1 MRNLKFFLVVAL
13 CLGAISTASAQLTT
27 GEPTSSTIR
36 TGNRPGAGSYG
47 LYLGAT
53 SNMFRDVFN
62 SEVAMTSLPLIN
74 FKYMNT
80 NQVEWRL
87 GIEIYKS
94 NEFIKGDIDNRSL
107 DENGSEKITTV
118 TSMNRYKESQ
128 AAIYPGIA
136 YHFSPKNI
144 LDVYCGVEMPFGWEM
159 SNVVAENSATK
170 SASSN
175 QKSSFFFGVGG
186 FVGLQAF
193 IADLPIAL
201 GFEYGIFSR
210 FDLGLKYKSVVTT
223 GNKTQTSYTLD
234 PSLFKNLQIGYY
246 DTYSKLNA
254 RRGEIGSQ
262 FRLTLSYYF
271 K

>member
-1 MRNLKFFLVVAL
+1 MKNLKFLLVVAL
-13 CLGAISTASAQLTT
+13 CLCAISTASAQLTT
-27 GEPTSSTIR
+27 GQPTSSTIR

-47 LYLGAT
+47 LYFGAT

-62 SEVAMTSLPLIN
+62 SDVSMKSLPLIN

-87 GIEIYKS
+87 GVEIYKS
-94 NEFIKGDIDNRSL
+94 NEFIKGDTNG
-107 DENGSEKITTV
+107 ENNSTE
-118 TSMNRYKESQ
+118 TSMDKYKESQ

-136 YHFSPKNI
+136 YHFSPNNI
-144 LDVYCGVEMPFGWEM
+144 LDVYCGVEVPLGWDM
-159 SNVVAENSATK
+159 VNILAESSAQK
-170 SASSN
+170 SVASS
-175 QKSSFFFGVGG
+175 QKRAVFFGVGG

-210 FDLGLKYKSVVTT
+210 FDLGLKYKTVVTT
-223 GNKTQTSYTLD
+223 DNKTQTSYRPD
-234 PSLFKNLQIGYY
+234 PSLFKNLEVGYY

-254 RRGEIGSQ
+254 RKGEIGSQ

>member
-1 MRNLKFFLVVAL
+1 MKNLKFFLVVAL
-13 CLGAISTASAQLTT
+13 CFGAISTASAQLTT
-27 GEPTSSTIR
+27 GEPTASTIR

-47 LYLGAT
+47 IYFGAT

-62 SEVAMTSLPLIN
+62 SDVSVKALPLIN

-94 NEFIKGDIDNRSL
+94 KEFIKGDTHG
-107 DENGSEKITTV
+107 ENNSTETY
-118 TSMNRYKESQ
+118 MNKYKESK

-144 LDVYCGVEMPFGWEM
+144 LDVYCGVEVPLGWDM
-159 SNVVAENSATK
+159 SNVIAENSADK
-170 SASSN
+170 SASST

-193 IADLPIAL
+193 IADLPLAI

-210 FDLGLKYKSVVTT
+210 FDLGLKYKSVVTVD
-223 GNKTQTSYTLD
+223 NKSQTSYRPDTE
-234 PSLFKNLQIGYY
+234 LFKKLEIGYY